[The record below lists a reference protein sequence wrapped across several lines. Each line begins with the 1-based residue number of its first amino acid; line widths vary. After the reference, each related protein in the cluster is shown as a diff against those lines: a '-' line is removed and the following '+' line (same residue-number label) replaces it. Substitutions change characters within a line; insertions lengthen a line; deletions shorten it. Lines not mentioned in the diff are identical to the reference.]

1 MASAILSE
9 GFGAVGS
16 VVSAIAGILH
26 RMQDFARTLIEK
38 LIELAERFIRWFVD
52 FAASRPED
60 AVLLVILVCYW
71 LSPWG

>member
-1 MASAILSE
+1 MASAILTE

-16 VVSAIAGILH
+16 VVSAVAGILH

-38 LIELAERFIRWFVD
+38 LIELAERFIRWFMD
-52 FAASRPED
+52 LAAHNPEN
-60 AVLLVILVCYW
+60 AVLLVILAAYW

>member
-1 MASAILSE
+1 MTSAILTE

-16 VVSAIAGILH
+16 VVSAVAGILH

-38 LIELAERFIRWFVD
+38 LIELAEGFVRWFMD
-52 FAASRPED
+52 LAASRPED
-60 AVLLVILVCYW
+60 AVLLVILAAYW